1 MYCRLHVSCKIF
13 YDAFNN
19 LTNHELGLLRFS
31 IISSSF
37 YSHLDF
43 ENKIVQDKGKVQQ
56 FENKI
61 VQDKEIVQQFENK
74 IVQDKGIVQ
83 QFVNKHTITIF
94 LQMKSKLDF

>member
-1 MYCRLHVSCKIF
+1 MNVYCRLHVSCKIF

-43 ENKIVQDKGKVQQ
+43 ENKIVQDKG
-56 FENKI
+56 
-61 VQDKEIVQQFENK
+61 
-74 IVQDKGIVQ
+74 IVQ
-83 QFVNKHTITIF
+83 QFVNKHTIAIN